1 MVTKPKSLKVKP
13 EQTKEEFKELKEKY
27 SFLLECISDGVMV
40 LDRKWQYVLVNDQ
53 LAHIAGMP
61 KEKLLGNKMTDLFPG
76 IEKTVFYKIYKEV
89 MKTGKPAVGS
99 DEFTFE
105 GGRKGWYE
113 VHAYPAPE
121 GLLVIVIDITE
132 RKKAEE
138 ELRESEA
145 KFRNIFESSMIG
157 VLFWDKDGNI
167 TDANELFLQMVGYTK
182 KEVLSGIVRWRDMTT
197 PEYTHLDDKGLEE
210 IAETGTMTPIEK
222 EYICK
227 DGSRVPILLGAGI
240 LKGYK
245 DRGVA
250 YVVDIT
256 DKKQAEEEL
265 EKHREHLE
273 ELVKERTE
281 KLEKEIAEGKK
292 REGIIKQQSQEIFE
306 LSVPVMQVWQGV
318 VVAPLIG
325 TLDSKRTQQFMEQ
338 LLNTIV
344 ETNSSFALVDITGV
358 PTIDTQ
364 TAQNLLETIS
374 AVKLLGA
381 QVVLTGVQPGIAQT
395 LVHLGI
401 DLSAIDTRSL
411 LSAGLQVA
419 LDTLGFQVVKKEKAN

>member
-1 MVTKPKSLKVKP
+1 MDDKPIKILLIEDSLTAARHTQKM
-13 EQTKEEFKELKEKY
+13 LAKEKSAQFDVEIEY
-27 SFLLECISDGVMV
+27 ADRLSAGLEHIAKGGIDIVLLDLSLPDSDGLHTFTRVQTQAPKVPVVV
-40 LDRKWQYVLVNDQ
+40 LSGLED
-53 LAHIAGMP
+53 
-61 KEKLLGNKMTDLFPG
+61 EKLA
-76 IEKTVFYKIYKEV
+76 IE
-89 MKTGKPAVGS
+89 AVKKGAQDYLVKGRVYS
-99 DEFTFE
+99 DWLK
-105 GGRKGWYE
+105 RSILY
-113 VHAYPAPE
+113 A
-121 GLLVIVIDITE
+121 IE
-132 RKKAEE
+132 RKQTEE
-138 ELRESEA
+138 ELKKHREHLEELIEERTA
-145 KFRNIFESSMIG
+145 ELKKINKQ
-157 VLFWDKDGNI
+157 LK
-167 TDANELFLQMVGYTK
+167 NEL
-182 KEVLSGIVRWRDMTT
+182 
-197 PEYTHLDDKGLEE
+197 
-210 IAETGTMTPIEK
+210 
-222 EYICK
+222 
-227 DGSRVPILLGAGI
+227 
-240 LKGYK
+240 
-245 DRGVA
+245 
-250 YVVDIT
+250 T
-256 DKKQAEEEL
+256 DKKQKNEEL
-265 EKHREHLE
+265 KKHREHLE